1 MTQKQL
7 TEVTTNKQ
15 GNRPAKYK
23 QSIMARLM
31 ELVAEGTTTR
41 ECVKELNVSWTT
53 LRKWLNEKNYQQ
65 LYRIAQSDQITF
77 NHEKLDKMLD
87 DAYQKAQAKKLTMTE
102 VKLIEL
108 IQKNYHHKNSKLQNH
123 VWGSEKQTMSISDSK
138 GQEFKIEWQK

>member
-41 ECVKELNVSWTT
+41 EAVKELNVSWTT

>member
-1 MTQKQL
+1 MTQKL

-31 ELVAEGTTTR
+31 ELVAVGTTTR
-41 ECVKELNVSWTT
+41 EAVKELNVSWTT

-77 NHEKLDKMLD
+77 NHEKLDKMLE

>member
-1 MTQKQL
+1 MTQKL

>member
-1 MTQKQL
+1 MTQKL

-65 LYRIAQSDQITF
+65 LYRVAQSDQITF

-87 DAYQKAQAKKLTMTE
+87 DAYEKAQAKKLTMTE

>member
-1 MTQKQL
+1 MTQKL

-41 ECVKELNVSWTT
+41 EAVKELNVSWTT

-77 NHEKLDKMLD
+77 NHEKLDKMLE

>member
-1 MTQKQL
+1 MTQKL

-41 ECVKELNVSWTT
+41 EAVKELNVSWTT